1 MKKALWTLSAGLI
14 FLTGCFATRE
24 EMKTLREDVT
34 TLQQQVTTLQQGM
47 NNSTSKIKLG
57 QADIG
62 ARMDEMEINTQKV
75 AAQADENNAKLEKSN
90 LRVDNLE
97 TSVSA
102 RLQALEAK
110 AAAEIAVSSETMYDT
125 AYTDYTKGNFDL
137 AILGF
142 RDYLQKFPAGTL
154 ADSAQYW
161 IGESFFSQ
169 KKYDQ
174 AIGEFNRV
182 INTYPQSNKIMYAK
196 LKIAFSQALM
206 GNKDLALK
214 SLDEVIEKYPDTEA
228 AKAALGKKKELQKKK
243 E

>member
-1 MKKALWTLSAGLI
+1 MSKALWVLSAGML

-34 TLQQQVTTLQQGM
+34 TLQQQVTVLQLGV

-62 ARMDEMEINTQKV
+62 ARMDEMDINTQKV
-75 AAQADENNAKLEKSN
+75 SAQVDENNAKLEKSN

-97 TSVSA
+97 TNMSA
-102 RLQALEAK
+102 RLQALEDK
-110 AAAEIAVSSETMYDT
+110 AAAEVAVKSETLYET

-137 AILGF
+137 AILEF
-142 RDYLQKFPAGTL
+142 RDYLQKFPGGTL

-174 AIGEFNRV
+174 AIGEFNKL
-182 INTYPQSNKIMYAK
+182 ILTFGQSNKIPYAK
-196 LKIAFSQALM
+196 LKIAFSQGLM
-206 GNKDLALK
+206 GNKDLALR
-214 SLDEVIEKYPDTEA
+214 SLDEVIAKYPDTEV
-228 AKAALGKKKELQKKK
+228 AKAAQDKKKELQKKK